1 MVNQI
6 RRSQDGMYHIKQATY
21 PELVGSRAQV
31 HNGTAYKTPGGLTSG
46 DLIKNKWGRIVSK
59 AKHESAKK
67 ENRLKKHGY
76 TAKKGKFGAVKMSKS
91 KKSKKSKTMKSKK

>member
-1 MVNQI
+1 MVKQI
-6 RRSQDGMYHIKQATY
+6 RRSEDGMYHIKQATY

-59 AKHESAKK
+59 AKHESASK
-67 ENRLKKHGY
+67 EQRLKKHGY
-76 TAKKGKFGAVKMSKS
+76 TAKKGKFGAVKMSKTR
-91 KKSKKSKTMKSKK
+91 KSKKTMKSRK